1 MSRRRN
7 QLDSDSNDVQD
18 ATSSLSTTVQPFAAT
33 VASVSTFNVQV
44 TSITT
49 SLDQPS
55 ITERPRYSPVDTF
68 RIKVWKPEPLNELNP
83 ISAKF
88 WITIPRKLH
97 NKCSFTIAE
106 RQAFCCPYDGLPI
119 NLPTELLVKLVSGYE
134 ESPVH
139 HAFPCG
145 RCGSEINVTAEW

>member
-49 SLDQPS
+49 NLARQS

-88 WITIPRKLH
+88 WITIPRSGQHGKH
-97 NKCSFTIAE
+97 DFAIAE
-106 RQAFCCPYDGLPI
+106 RQAFCCPYDGKPL
-119 NLPTELLVKLVSGYE
+119 NLPTEFLVKLVS
-134 ESPVH
+134 
-139 HAFPCG
+139 
-145 RCGSEINVTAEW
+145 